1 MKHTIN
7 IKNLYGD
14 TATVLASSASAK
26 GVKRLNVIVSLSAS
40 DTIVIFSVTSYKD
53 GFTSFEYSGL
63 SLEEAVDAYNA
74 IE

>member
-1 MKHTIN
+1 MKHIVN
-7 IKNLYGD
+7 IQNLYGD

-26 GVKRLNVIVSLSAS
+26 GVKRLNVIVSLSISGA
-40 DTIVIFSVTSYKD
+40 DVIFSVTSYKD
-53 GFTSFEYSGL
+53 GITYFEYSGL